1 MTRTTK
7 NSQLTPR
14 GKQAAAAAA
23 APAAA
28 AAAPAAAKQNFVVAV
43 KQEATTGGGE
53 EKKGETKYH
62 CCSTEELLN
71 KLLENREQLKALQK
85 IRTKGK
91 NGKKKGTAAKLCNHN
106 KDHRLKIKSKVREL
120 TELGLELRKRGM
132 GRPSK
137 QRQCDA
143 FVFDTDGDASLL
155 KLLGGSDQS
164 HDAPACKHNSSGRVV
179 VQPIAFEGLE
189 LDASCFRR
197 TCLLELAALAGVKP
211 QVIYMIMWRV
221 AHLSHTL

>member
-1 MTRTTK
+1 LRRLCMTRTTK

-14 GKQAAAAAA
+14 GKRAAAAAA

-28 AAAPAAAKQNFVVAV
+28 
-43 KQEATTGGGE
+43 
-53 EKKGETKYH
+53 
-62 CCSTEELLN
+62 
-71 KLLENREQLKALQK
+71 
-85 IRTKGK
+85 
-91 NGKKKGTAAKLCNHN
+91 KKKK
-106 KDHRLKIKSKVREL
+106 
-120 TELGLELRKRGM
+120 TEF
-132 GRPSK
+132 
-137 QRQCDA
+137 CDA
-143 FVFDTDGDASLL
+143 FVFDTVGDASLL

-164 HDAPACKHNSSGRVV
+164 HDAPACKDNSSGRVV

-211 QVIYMIMWRV
+211 QVIDMIMWRV